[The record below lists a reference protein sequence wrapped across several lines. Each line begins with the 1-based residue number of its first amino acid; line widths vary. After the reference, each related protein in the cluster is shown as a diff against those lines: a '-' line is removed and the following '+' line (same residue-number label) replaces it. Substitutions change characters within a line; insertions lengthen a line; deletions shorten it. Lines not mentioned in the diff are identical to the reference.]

1 MTLDMFPGKGPLM
14 LGTLLA
20 EIGDVR
26 RFPTGRHV
34 LSYLGWCPYA
44 RQSGTKTATHQKMS
58 HAGSRHARHMLWM
71 MAISAVQNVAEYRA
85 YFQVRVA
92 AGKSKMKT
100 LIAVGRKLLG
110 VIYTILKTGVPYDP
124 QRYLQHQ
131 ATRAT

>member
-1 MTLDMFPGKGPLM
+1 M

-26 RFPTGRHV
+26 RFPTARHL

-44 RQSGTKTATHQKMS
+44 RQSGMKTATHHKMF
-58 HAGSRHARHMLWM
+58 HAVIRHARQMLWM
-71 MAISAVQNVAEYRA
+71 MAISAVQNVAEYRD
-85 YFQVRVA
+85 YVQTRVA

-100 LIAVGRKLLG
+100 LIAAGRKLVS

-124 QRYLQHQ
+124 ERYLQRQ
-131 ATRAT
+131 PVLTT